1 MAGQISFGTDGW
13 RATLDVFTEE
23 RVAMVGQAVADYLA
37 DHGLTTG
44 PVGIAHDPRE
54 SSPRFANTLAR
65 VLNDN
70 GLDVRRGTR
79 DLPTPVLAWTIVDRH
94 LAGGLM
100 VTASHNPPTYNGVK
114 FITPSGAPALPPVT
128 DALEGRLAAP
138 ESHPAGATTDVSTM
152 EPIAAYIEAVL
163 DQLDEPDLAGL
174 DVVYDAMHGA
184 GRGVTDRMLD
194 TAGARV
200 TRYRCTRDPTFGGE
214 GPKPAPET
222 LGTIVND
229 VTEGGAELG
238 IANDGDADRV
248 AGVTPER
255 GFLDENL
262 LFAAVYDY
270 LLEDESGPA
279 VRTVSTSTIVDRVAE
294 AHGEAVIETPVGFKW
309 VAAAMREH
317 DALVGGEESGGFSIR
332 GHVREKDGILMALV
346 VALMEAEEPI
356 DHRIDRLVDAHGEII
371 QDKSSVDCPDH
382 RKADVLAAVGD
393 ALPDRVGDTS
403 VASVTDVDGYKAT
416 LEDGSWLLVR
426 PSGTEPKL
434 RVYAEAGDPD
444 DVKALLAE
452 GRELVA
458 GLV

>member
-1 MAGQISFGTDGW
+1 MEGQISFGTDGW

-54 SSPRFANTLAR
+54 SSPRFANTLAA

-70 GLDVRRGTR
+70 GLNVQRGTR
-79 DLPTPVLAWTIVDRH
+79 DLPTPVLAWTIVNRQ

-100 VTASHNPPTYNGVK
+100 VTASHNPPSYNGVK
-114 FITPSGAPALPPVT
+114 FITPAGAPALPPVT
-128 DALEGRLAAP
+128 DALERRLATP
-138 ESHPAGATTDVSTM
+138 ESHPAGTATDVSTM
-152 EPIAAYIEAVL
+152 EPIAAYIQDVL
-163 DQLDEPDLAGL
+163 DRFGEPDLDGL
-174 DVVYDAMHGA
+174 EVVYDAMHGA
-184 GRGVTDRMLD
+184 GRGVTDRLLD

-222 LGTIVND
+222 LGTVVNE
-229 VTEGGAELG
+229 VTDGGAALG

-248 AGVTPER
+248 AIITPER

-262 LFAAVYDY
+262 LFGAVYDY
-270 LLEDESGPA
+270 LLEDASGPA

-294 AHGEAVIETPVGFKW
+294 ANGEKVVETPVGFKW

-317 DALVGGEESGGFSIR
+317 DALIGGEESGGFSVR
-332 GHVREKDGILMALV
+332 GHVREKDGILMALL
-346 VALMEAEEPI
+346 AAHMETAEPI
-356 DHRIDRLVDAHGEII
+356 DRRIDRLVDAHGHIM
-371 QDKSSVDCPDH
+371 QDKASVDCPDD

-393 ALPDRVGDTS
+393 AFPERLAGTP

-416 LEDGSWLLVR
+416 LQDGAWLLVR

-444 DVKALLAE
+444 DVEALLAE
-452 GRELVA
+452 GRQLVA